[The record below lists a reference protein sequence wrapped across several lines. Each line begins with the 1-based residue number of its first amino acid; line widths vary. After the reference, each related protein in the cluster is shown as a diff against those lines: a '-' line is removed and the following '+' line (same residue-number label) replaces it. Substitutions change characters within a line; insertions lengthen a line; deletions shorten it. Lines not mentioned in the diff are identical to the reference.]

1 MDVILRAEIPAKPG
15 ISLGLF
21 FFQLTEQSSA
31 ILSPEM
37 VVVDVAVIGC
47 KQGIVHFSG
56 PAHNGGNLILVG
68 VQNRDYALLPA
79 LFHQLDTHHLS
90 LLVPHAVVRGDPGNK
105 STAVPTGFRD
115 GDFDPGSSQTAA
127 CRFPFPSGCG

>member
-1 MDVILRAEIPAKPG
+1 
-15 ISLGLF
+15 
-21 FFQLTEQSSA
+21 
-31 ILSPEM
+31 M

-79 LFHQLDTHHLS
+79 LFHQSWIPTTFPCWFRTQS
-90 LLVPHAVVRGDPGNK
+90 LGVILVTKAQRYPQAFVTVILILVLHKPPPVVFRFRPAAGDL
-105 STAVPTGFRD
+105 
-115 GDFDPGSSQTAA
+115 
-127 CRFPFPSGCG
+127 